1 MLQRV
6 PRALYVWCH
15 AHRLNLVVE
24 SMLCCCMDIRK
35 AIGLMQ
41 ELHNFFNGHRRH
53 AVFVEQQANESRC
66 KTLKRVSDTT
76 RSWRSVEDGVVTF
89 LDCYA
94 YVEEALERILNDSKD
109 ASTVNSASGL
119 LKQIADFNVIV
130 CIHILKFVFRITG
143 PASRILQGVA
153 IDLSMVSTLIQGCLD
168 NVNDIANNTDTHW
181 KTIVE
186 EAKYFAASH
195 GIEPTFQA
203 KRHVKRMAGE
213 LTTDNVSRML

>member
-1 MLQRV
+1 MRPILGSITSVHIETDWITGQSYDGASNMRGKHSGLRTKMLQRV

-130 CIHILKFVFRITG
+130 CIHILKLVFRITG
-143 PASRILQGVA
+143 PPASRIL
-153 IDLSMVSTLIQGCLD
+153 
-168 NVNDIANNTDTHW
+168 
-181 KTIVE
+181 
-186 EAKYFAASH
+186 
-195 GIEPTFQA
+195 
-203 KRHVKRMAGE
+203 
-213 LTTDNVSRML
+213 